1 MRKNKREHGKQTREA
16 IYKSIVSYICEHSY
30 PPTNREIGQMVG
42 LKSTSSVYTQLLTMR
57 ETGMIESDKGFGV
70 PRAIR
75 VPGYKFVKEEPDE
88 SKSRE
93 EKYTL
98 DQIIDAMVQADGVII
113 LAIKNQDREGVKN
126 VLKDYLQAGVSA
138 EGEKAGLNN

>member
-1 MRKNKREHGKQTREA
+1 MRKNTREHGKQTREA
-16 IYKSIVSYICEHSY
+16 IYKSIVSYICEHGY

-42 LKSTSSVYTQLLTMR
+42 LKSTSSVYKQLLTMK
-57 ETGMIESDKGFGV
+57 EAGMIENDEGFGV

-75 VPGYKFVKEEPDE
+75 VPGYKFVKREQDE

-98 DQIIDAMVQADGVII
+98 DQIVDAMVQADGVIV
-113 LAIKNQDREGVKN
+113 LAIENQDREWVKD
-126 VLKDYLQAGVSA
+126 VLKDYLQASVST
-138 EGEKAGLNN
+138 EGEKSGT